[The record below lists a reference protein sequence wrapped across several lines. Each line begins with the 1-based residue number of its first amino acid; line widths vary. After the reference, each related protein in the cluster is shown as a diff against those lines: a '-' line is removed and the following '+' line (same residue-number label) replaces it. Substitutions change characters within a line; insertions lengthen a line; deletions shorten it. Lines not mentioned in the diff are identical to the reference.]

1 MRKSN
6 LIAGLLAILGFQAQ
20 SCVGTDEYGCP
31 YTTYKTNGTVKDE
44 KGNKVQGAEIS
55 VKADVIVEKESIYGE
70 KSKDT
75 ISQPIQT
82 VYSNKKGEYEVS
94 HGDLLDGFGNKSI
107 NYEVI
112 TNKDGYEPDTI
123 RKEANKSDFKYKHVG
138 DWENVATQ
146 EIDITLKKK

>member
-1 MRKSN
+1 MKSSRI
-6 LIAGLLAILGFQAQ
+6 LAGILAMLGFQMQ

-44 KGNKVQGAEIS
+44 NGNKVQGAEVN
-55 VKADVIVEKESIYGE
+55 VKVDVIAEKKNHYDE

-138 DWENVATQ
+138 DWETVATQ